1 VHFGESHGSCSSVED
16 NDNEDLSAEKMRER
30 DLKRDLGEVGEGNG
44 LEGGVSC
51 VCTESFGLD
60 LRVGKR
66 ITFWWNVPL
75 VSSVL

>member
-1 VHFGESHGSCSSVED
+1 MLFGVSHGDCSSVED
-16 NDNEDLSAEKMRER
+16 SDNEDLSAEKIRER
-30 DLKRDLGEVGEGNG
+30 DLKIDLGEVGEGNG
-44 LEGGVSC
+44 LEEGVSC

-66 ITFWWNVPL
+66 MTFWWNVPF